1 MIYLLLSIASST
13 VIFVVFKLFDRFQI
27 DRQQGIVGN
36 YVVACLC
43 GLIGAEDLSQ
53 LTAVF
58 NRDWFPYALILGLLF
73 ITIFNLMA
81 ITTQRSGLSVVSV
94 ATKMSVVI
102 PVLFG
107 LIYYKESLNALKLT
121 GIVLAVIAVYL
132 ASIKSRHGLKVA
144 RSNLIFPLLVFIGSG
159 VIDSSIKFL
168 EDSYVAADEVP
179 LFSAT
184 IFAAAGLIGIAG
196 VGLGGL
202 RGKVTFEPRNM
213 LGGLALGIPNYFSI
227 YFLVLALRSGILESS
242 GIFTVNNVAI
252 VMTST
257 LTGILL
263 FREKLTSHNWTGVV
277 LAIISICL
285 IAMA

>member
-1 MIYLLLSIASST
+1 LIYLLLSIASST

-107 LIYYKESLNALKLT
+107 LIY
-121 GIVLAVIAVYL
+121 
-132 ASIKSRHGLKVA
+132 
-144 RSNLIFPLLVFIGSG
+144 
-159 VIDSSIKFL
+159 
-168 EDSYVAADEVP
+168 
-179 LFSAT
+179 
-184 IFAAAGLIGIAG
+184 
-196 VGLGGL
+196 
-202 RGKVTFEPRNM
+202 
-213 LGGLALGIPNYFSI
+213 
-227 YFLVLALRSGILESS
+227 
-242 GIFTVNNVAI
+242 
-252 VMTST
+252 
-257 LTGILL
+257 
-263 FREKLTSHNWTGVV
+263 
-277 LAIISICL
+277 
-285 IAMA
+285 

>member
-1 MIYLLLSIASST
+1 LIYLLLSIASST

-196 VGLGGL
+196 VGLGRL
-202 RGKVTFEPRNM
+202 KGKVTFEPRNM

-263 FREKLTSHNWTGVV
+263 FREKLTSRNWTGVV

-285 IAMA
+285 IALA